1 MGRTTANDAL
11 AVAMRLLAIREHSTS
26 ELSRKLQQK
35 GFEADEITHLLASL
49 TQQNLL
55 SDERFTECFINS
67 RRQRGSGPV
76 KIKKELQ
83 QHQIDMDLIASY
95 LEPRDPIWAQEAARV
110 REKKFGRP
118 LPDDFKE
125 RVRQSRFLEYR
136 GFSHE
141 QIRAVMRDDDLAG
154 I

>member
-1 MGRTTANDAL
+1 LVQVVNDARV
-11 AVAMRLLAIREHSTS
+11 VAMRLLAIREHSTS
-26 ELSRKLQQK
+26 ELARKLLQK
-35 GFEADEITHLLASL
+35 GFAADEVHELLSAL
-49 TQQNLL
+49 ALENLL
-55 SDERFTECFINS
+55 SNERFTECFISS

-83 QHQIDMDLIASY
+83 QHRIDPELITEY
-95 LEPRDPIWAQEAARV
+95 LEPHDPVWAQAAGRV
-110 REKKFGRP
+110 REKKFGTS
-118 LPDDFKE
+118 LPEDFKE

-141 QIRAVMRDDDLAG
+141 QIRAVMRDDDLDG

>member
-1 MGRTTANDAL
+1 MGQPSVNDAL
-11 AVAMRLLAIREHSTS
+11 AVAMRMLAIREHSTA
-26 ELSRKLQQK
+26 ELTRKLQQK
-35 GFEADEITHLLASL
+35 GFAADEITDLLTRL

-95 LEPRDPIWAQEAARV
+95 LEPRDPLWAQEAARV
-110 REKKFGRP
+110 REKKFGRA
-118 LPDDFKE
+118 LPEDFKE
-125 RVRQSRFLEYR
+125 KVRQSRFLEYR

-141 QIRAVMRDDDLAG
+141 QIRAVLRDDDLVG

>member
-1 MGRTTANDAL
+1 
-11 AVAMRLLAIREHSTS
+11 MRMLAIREHSTS
-26 ELSRKLQQK
+26 ELTRKLEQK
-35 GFEADEITHLLASL
+35 GFEADDINALLSNL
-49 TQQNLL
+49 KQQNLL

-83 QHQIDMDLIASY
+83 QHRIDMDLIASY
-95 LEPRDPIWAQEAARV
+95 LEPRDPVWAEEAARV
-110 REKKFGRP
+110 REKKFGRA
-118 LPDDFKE
+118 LPEDFKE

-141 QIRAVMRDDDLAG
+141 QIRAVLRDDDLAG

>member
-1 MGRTTANDAL
+1 MSQTVNDARV
-11 AVAMRLLAIREHSTS
+11 VAMRLLAIREHSAS
-26 ELSRKLQQK
+26 ELSRKLLQK
-35 GFEADEITHLLASL
+35 GFADDDVAILLASL
-49 TQQNLL
+49 AQEDLL
-55 SDERFTECFINS
+55 SNERFTECFVNS

-83 QHQIDMDLIASY
+83 QHQIDVDLIACY
-95 LEPRDPIWAQEAARV
+95 LEPRDPVWLQEAARV
-110 REKKFGRP
+110 REKKFGRE
-118 LPDDFKE
+118 LPEDFKE

-141 QIRAVMRDDDLAG
+141 QIRAVMRDDDLVS